1 MILLPEFEFDEA
13 KSRTNAEKHG
23 IDFHEAQELWLDP
36 YLMRRA
42 ARSRD
47 EVRAMYVGVI
57 EDRHWAA
64 IVTFRGPV
72 VRLISVRRARSE
84 EVRTYERGRARS

>member
-1 MILLPEFEFDEA
+1 MILLPEFEFDEV
-13 KSRTNAEKHG
+13 KSRANAAKHG
-23 IDFHEAQELWLDP
+23 IDFHEAQALWLDDN
-36 YLMRRA
+36 LMRRA

-47 EVRAMYVGVI
+47 EVRFMYVGVI
-57 EDRHWAA
+57 DDRHWAA
-64 IVTFRGPV
+64 VVTLRGPF

>member
-1 MILLPEFEFDEA
+1 MILLPEFEFDDG
-13 KSRTNAEKHG
+13 K
-23 IDFHEAQELWLDP
+23 I
-36 YLMRRA
+36 
-42 ARSRD
+42 
-47 EVRAMYVGVI
+47 RAMYVGVI